1 MQICIYHCILVK
13 DKQNFLRRINLGF
26 VFFFFVSW
34 LVTVLF
40 SVMKKS
46 LSFVENI
53 FVYLIILIVSVN
65 WSWIIFEEFK
75 FLELSRQPLDYTAF
89 LINRSISIPL
99 IIVITLNAVRSAN
112 VNGKAYLY
120 VGLST
125 VILLV
130 LVKIGN
136 FLNITKLNNWNTMY
150 DVLYFLS
157 LHLIAYFSLQMFRKL
172 KKEEV
177 TMS

>member
-1 MQICIYHCILVK
+1 
-13 DKQNFLRRINLGF
+13 LRGINLGF

-40 SVMKKS
+40 AVMKKS
-46 LSFVENI
+46 LSFVENL
-53 FVYLIILIVSVN
+53 FVLSIILIVSVN

-75 FLELSRQPLDYTAF
+75 FLEISRQPLDYIAF
-89 LINRSISIPL
+89 LINRSIGIPL
-99 IIVITLNAVRSAN
+99 IIVIMLNAVKFAN
-112 VNGKAYLY
+112 SKGKVYLY

-125 VILLV
+125 VTLIV
-130 LVKIGN
+130 LKMIGN
-136 FLNITKLNNWNTMY
+136 YLNITKLNNWNTMY
-150 DVLYFLS
+150 DVLYFLF